1 MTHHLE
7 PILGFSMAGIST
19 ATLWLA
25 ESAPAVIEPALQT
38 GGTIGLIGGLS
49 VALVAVW
56 RDRKE
61 LAQQLKDSEAARLE
75 DQKAVNVQYRL
86 DMEKADLSRGTL
98 IREIQ
103 EQTRAIRDK

>member
-1 MTHHLE
+1 
-7 PILGFSMAGIST
+7 MAGVST
-19 ATLWLA
+19 AALWL
-25 ESAPAVIEPALQT
+25 SDVAPSVIEPAALQT

-56 RDRKE
+56 RDRAS
-61 LAQQLKDSEAARLE
+61 LAAQLKQSEADRLA
-75 DQKAVNVQYRL
+75 DQKAVNVQYRQ